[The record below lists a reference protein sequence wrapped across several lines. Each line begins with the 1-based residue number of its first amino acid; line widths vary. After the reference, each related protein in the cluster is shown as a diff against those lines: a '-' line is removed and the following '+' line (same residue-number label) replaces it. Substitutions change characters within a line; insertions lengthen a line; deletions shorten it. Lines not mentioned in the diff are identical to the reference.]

1 MDANDRHEV
10 TQDLAAMRGIAR
22 RLRERSGVPVV
33 ESCAR
38 WCEMYSQVA
47 LWSLGE
53 EDRFQFMDTVPLTE
67 EKPRDQLGAG

>member
-1 MDANDRHEV
+1 MNTKDRQEM

-22 RLRERSGVPVV
+22 RLRERSGVPMV

-47 LWSLGE
+47 LWSLGA
-53 EDRFQFMDTVPLTE
+53 EDRFQFMDTVALTE
-67 EKPRDQLGAG
+67 EKRPRELVAG